1 MYKHPQ
7 HARTQ
12 ADEAFDRQPYI
23 QIDTNLWAVMRES
36 RSQPVAM
43 ILGLAN
49 RDSVPLFFVTT
60 WHPVPDRR
68 RVISQH
74 DTLEAANASVLWDVS
89 LHTTGREHAV
99 DGSGPRPASGR

>member
-1 MYKHPQ
+1 MYRHPQ
-7 HARTQ
+7 TSRSGAE
-12 ADEAFDRQPYI
+12 AAFDRQPYI

-36 RSQPVAM
+36 RDRPVAM

-74 DTLEAANASVLWDVS
+74 DTLEQANASVLWDTS
-89 LHTTGREHAV
+89 LHATGREHAV
-99 DGSGPRPASGR
+99 DGGGQRRLR